1 MELGP
6 LLRAHGFLQVER
18 PPELWDVDA
27 DDELVICMLGEMI
40 AAALLRGAELGD
52 VVLRADN
59 ITTAEADGDP
69 PAGDYVT
76 LSIIGAGEWG
86 PEVSWRPD
94 DPSAPVLVGAD
105 LEPVTLAVMHGS
117 SYTGDGARQLRSL
130 ADSFDDRLAAVLV

>member
-27 DDELVICMLGEMI
+27 DDELVIRMLGEMI

-69 PAGDYVT
+69 PAGDYVA

-105 LEPVTLAVMHGS
+105 LDAAARAA
-117 SYTGDGARQLRSL
+117 GARWAYTRAFATDGSVTVLL
-130 ADSFDDRLAAVLV
+130 PRLHG